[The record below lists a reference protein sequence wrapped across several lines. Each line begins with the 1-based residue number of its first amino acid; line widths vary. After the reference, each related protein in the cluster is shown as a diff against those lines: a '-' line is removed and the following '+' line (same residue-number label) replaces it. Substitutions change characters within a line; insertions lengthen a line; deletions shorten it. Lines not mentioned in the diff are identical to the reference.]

1 MQETDSRFDEN
12 GQLIDSQWIFV
23 YGFDY
28 MNVFTS
34 GYNAYLEKGM
44 ALPPGTTLVTP
55 PATQSGFAAVFDPV
69 KNDWYVTADHRG
81 ETVYHKRGQQRTTVD
96 YLGDYRDD
104 VTPLAPNSSYD
115 HWDDASGSWV
125 ADAER
130 SAEEIKAK
138 QIRFMTDERDR
149 SDDMVT
155 ICNDKIELE
164 YFLGDETAE
173 SVGDQLMLWR
183 KYHLQCA
190 YFLNGMLTVMPYAP
204 DSAEYIQQQAEN
216 QAQAQAE
223 EQAQRQAEIEK
234 QQEAEAQADADA
246 KAKAQAQAQAD
257 ADAKAKAQAQA
268 DADAKEKAQAQAD
281 ADAKE
286 KAQAQ
291 ADADAKAKAQAQA
304 DADAKAQTDA
314 ANAAPQAK

>member
-81 ETVYHKRGQQRTTVD
+81 ETVYHKHGQQRTTVD

-173 SVGDQLMLWR
+173 SVGEQLMLWR

-190 YFLNGMLTVMPYAP
+190 YFLNGMLTVVPYAP

-234 QQEAEAQADADA
+234 QQEAEAEAQADADA
-246 KAKAQAQAQAD
+246 KAQAD
-257 ADAKAKAQAQA
+257 ADAKAKAQA
-268 DADAKEKAQAQAD
+268 DADPKAKAQS
-281 ADAKE
+281 
-286 KAQAQ
+286 QAQ
-291 ADADAKAKAQAQA
+291 ADADAKAKAKAQA
-304 DADAKAQTDA
+304 DADAKAQADA